1 MECLP
6 FLPASRS
13 GKPSRQSSSITDSPF
28 VPAPSMNPLFQL
40 AMPSHTQGMSQDA
53 WNPTTSDFSAQCVLE
68 PASAGWDGEILTQV
82 PFVTCL
88 LDLSGSSLLYCPGLP
103 QPPPS
108 QASTAESAFLLQIL
122 GGDVDALTEVLAS
135 TGKGMTWQG
144 SLAGQAQAGTRS
156 SAAAVPELVTPA
168 STVSQLQLAR
178 PFEAEHPVLLQAAE
192 QSISLHKA
200 SHPGP
205 LPKDSMQQTRT
216 EGAMNGYGSLLAES
230 ATDAFLLTLSPFPVE
245 QQPIH
250 RGCSNL
256 SNTPLADTCPVD
268 MQAHEEGLD
277 DAIEDTGIE
286 AYSKAR
292 HSPVRRCITSVNVV
306 KRRLPSRMR
315 NQSKTAVMLERML
328 HAKSVTD
335 QVSAGMAPSIGA
347 SSGPSSLIEDSLAFQ
362 LPGLPEAMMDS
373 EPGRTT
379 QRWGLLDAGGG
390 MVSPAKSFS
399 QQLPQV
405 SPACQMGSGDE
416 AQRPVLQHTPSGLQP
431 TALVPLSSS
440 FTSSRGGHRVRRH
453 SSLRS
458 VTCLEEPELRQRLES
473 VADAA
478 SGTVAMGSEVGG
490 VTCSLACCRT
500 NTHTHL
506 ACVMA
511 LLIHSSAQPCV
522 VPVAT
527 VSCATP
533 HVPVCWI

>member
-40 AMPSHTQGMSQDA
+40 AVPSHTQGMSQDA

-103 QPPPS
+103 PPPPS
-108 QASTAESAFLLQIL
+108 QASPAESAFLLQIL

-144 SLAGQAQAGTRS
+144 SLAGQAQAGTQS
-156 SAAAVPELVTPA
+156 STAAVPELVTPA

-178 PFEAEHPVLLQAAE
+178 PLEAEHPVLLQGAD
-192 QSISLHKA
+192 QCSSSLHKT

-205 LPKDSMQQTRT
+205 LAKDSMQQTRA
-216 EGAMNGYGSLLAES
+216 EGAINGYKTLLAES
-230 ATDAFLLTLSPFPVE
+230 ATEAFMLTLSPSLSE
-245 QQPIH
+245 HQPIQ

-256 SNTPLADTCPVD
+256 STTPLADTCPVD
-268 MQAHEEGLD
+268 MQAHEEGLG
-277 DAIEDTGIE
+277 DAMEDTGTE
-286 AYSKAR
+286 AYNKAR

-335 QVSAGMAPSIGA
+335 QVSCAGLAPSIGA

-373 EPGRTT
+373 EPGQTT
-379 QRWGLLDAGGG
+379 QRWGLPDAGGG
-390 MVSPAKSFS
+390 MVSPARSFS
-399 QQLPQV
+399 QRLPQV
-405 SPACQMGSGDE
+405 SPACQLESGDE

-431 TALVPLSSS
+431 TALLPLSSS

-458 VTCLEEPELRQRLES
+458 VTCLEEPELRQRLEL

-478 SGTVAMGSEVGG
+478 SGTMATG
-490 VTCSLACCRT
+490 SLASRSGPPS
-500 NTHTHL
+500 H
-506 ACVMA
+506 ACLNLRLHQA
-511 LLIHSSAQPCV
+511 PPA
-522 VPVAT
+522 
-527 VSCATP
+527 
-533 HVPVCWI
+533 